1 MHIVVFSKLSHIKNK
16 LFYTNSAGKIV
27 LVLFN
32 FNKCLNCIKAHW
44 HLSHISTVQ
53 GVTLNLETMMDA
65 KRSAVKA
72 LTGGIAGLFKSNK
85 VSCDTHSKFKKHLP
99 SKYQIKVS

>member
-1 MHIVVFSKLSHIKNK
+1 MHKVVFLEHIKNT
-16 LFYTNSAGKIV
+16 LFYTNSAGKIG

-32 FNKCLNCIKAHW
+32 FNKCLNCMKAHW

-85 VSCDTHSKFKKHLP
+85 VSCDTHNNLKKYLP
-99 SKYQIKVS
+99 SKYQINVS